1 MLKSS
6 FIPNH
11 FAWRPTALAA
21 MLSVVPVLAVA
32 QQAAAPAGAP
42 GDKTTLES
50 VTISARKRPEPAQT
64 VPLAVTAFNANTLE
78 RGKIALA
85 QDLQFSIPNA
95 VLVGND
101 RFAIRGISGDGVG
114 LGVNGATVGFLPQD
128 ELFDMERIEV
138 LRGPQGTLFG
148 RNTTGGALSIFTKR
162 ATDKLDGRVSVEL
175 GNYNARRVDGMIN
188 IPLSDDLQTR
198 FSGYS
203 LKREGYTFNEYT
215 GNSIDGRDQYSL
227 RNSTRLRIG
236 DKVEA
241 NLVLGAYKEDSSR
254 TRETK
259 RQCKAVPVLGC
270 SPYEL
275 GFDSPD
281 SASTVVQT
289 LAKFFTPFPSG
300 ASIYAGAPNPLD
312 MRRVSAD
319 FDATFKLKQQFAT
332 LDLSYELSDD
342 LTLAYVGGI
351 SSGET
356 EQNTDW
362 DNAALPF
369 RFTKPIT
376 YNMSRNTVVT
386 TDRLLTTDSFTNTNT
401 TKSHEIRLVSHNK
414 GSFNYTTGLFSYDQ
428 ISDGG
433 FFIWN
438 PAFEYLARARGWSPD
453 AYFVNGESKIATT
466 KALAWF
472 GEGQWAASD
481 KLRAT
486 LGARYSS
493 EDKNNLSRNIV
504 LTDVKPFVQQ
514 PEISSR
520 WWTGRAAVDYVIA
533 PDMLLYGTVATGYKG
548 GGFNAGN
555 ATNPTFDPETVRA
568 YELGLKSESMGGKL
582 RANFSAFYND
592 YKGMQL
598 AQRIA
603 SSFITSNADARIFG
617 VEAEFMYAPS
627 RQWLFDA
634 NVGFLQTRINDFVT
648 QDAANPAQSLEK
660 TSPPVAINLAGNKLP
675 NSPEFK
681 IKVGAQYSTAFLNS
695 GWSSTARID
704 YVWQDNYFAR
714 EFNTPTDR
722 IGAWGITNLQW
733 RFDSPNKKLSVSTFV
748 KNATGENNITSI
760 VIEDAV
766 VGSYRNVRLL
776 DPRTYGVKV
785 EYKM

>member
-1 MLKSS
+1 MQKKSS
-6 FIPNH
+6 TPSH
-11 FAWRPTALAA
+11 LEWRPTALAA
-21 MLSVVPVLAVA
+21 MLSLMPLLSEAQTSATEEKTVLDV
-32 QQAAAPAGAP
+32 
-42 GDKTTLES
+42 

-148 RNTTGGALSIFTKR
+148 RNTTGGALSIYTKR
-162 ATDKLDGRVSVEL
+162 AGDKLDGRVSVEV
-175 GNYNARRVDGMIN
+175 GNYNHRRFDAMLN
-188 IPLSDDLQTR
+188 IPISEDLQTR

-203 LKREGYTFNEYT
+203 LKRDGYTFNEYT
-215 GNSIDGRDQYSL
+215 GNSVDGRDQYSL

-236 DKVEA
+236 EKAEA
-241 NLVLGAYKEDSSR
+241 NLVVGAYKEDSSR

-281 SASTVVQT
+281 SASTIVQT
-289 LAKFFTPFPSG
+289 LAKFFTPFPAG
-300 ASIYAGAPNPLD
+300 ASIYAGAPNPQD
-312 MRRVSAD
+312 MRRISAD

-332 LDLSYELSDD
+332 LDLSYELSDA
-342 LTLAYVGGI
+342 LIVSYVGGI

-376 YNMSRNTVVT
+376 YNMSRNVVVT
-386 TDRLLTTDSFTNTNT
+386 TDQLLTTDSSTGSNT
-401 TKSHEIRLVSHNK
+401 TKSHELRLVSNNK
-414 GSFNYTTGLFSYDQ
+414 GAFNYTTGLFTFDQ
-428 ISDGG
+428 VSDGG

-438 PAFEYLARARGWSPD
+438 PTFEYLAKARGRPPETW
-453 AYFVNGESKIATT
+453 FVNGETKIATT
-466 KALAWF
+466 QANAWF
-472 GEGQWAASD
+472 GEGQWAISD
-481 KLRAT
+481 SLRTT
-486 LGARYSS
+486 LGARYST
-493 EDKNNLSRNIV
+493 ETKNTFNRNIV
-504 LTDVKPFVQQ
+504 LSDTKPFVQQ
-514 PEISSR
+514 PEISNR
-520 WWTGRAAVDYVIA
+520 WWTGRAAVDYA
-533 PDMLLYGTVATGYKG
+533 PTKDMLLYGTIATGYKG

-555 ATNPTFDPETVRA
+555 ATSPSFDPETVRA
-568 YELGLKSESMGGKL
+568 YEVGVKSEAMDGKL

-592 YKGMQL
+592 YKNMQL
-598 AQRIA
+598 AQRISA
-603 SSFITSNADARIFG
+603 SFITANADARIVG
-617 VEAEFMYAPS
+617 IEGEFLYAPN
-627 RQWLFDA
+627 RAWLFDA
-634 NVGFLQTRINDFVT
+634 NLGLLQTKIGDFFT
-648 QDAANPAQSLEK
+648 QDAANPAQSL
-660 TSPPVAINLAGNKLP
+660 TTTTPAVPINLAGNKLP
-675 NSPEFK
+675 NAPEAK
-681 IKVGAQYSTAFLNS
+681 IKLGAQYTTSLFNT
-695 GWSSTARID
+695 GWSTTARVD

-722 IGAWGITNLQW
+722 IAAWGITNLQW
-733 RFDSPNKKLSVSTFV
+733 RFESPNKKMNVSAFV
-748 KNATGENNITSI
+748 KNVTNESNITSI
-760 VIEDAV
+760 TIEDAL

-776 DPRTYGVKV
+776 DPRTFGVKL